1 MKHFAA
7 LLALGLLP
15 VHAFAESPLPS
26 DPYLWLER
34 MATAAHQL
42 NYSGTFIYRYRGQ
55 IETSRIVH
63 KMDETGEHEKLEAL
77 DGPPREIIRS
87 NDEIYCY
94 LPNQQAFKMEKRGT
108 RKVFPALLPKQ
119 LSDLAVSYIIRLG
132 TRERIAG
139 YDCQNIV
146 LEPRDGFR
154 YGHRFCAE
162 LNSALLL
169 KAIMLNEKNVM
180 VDQFSFTHIK
190 LGGPIDNN
198 EFKPKLAGGVV
209 HWQGQQPIVADTPA
223 GETGWIIKQPPAGF
237 KRIMEMKRGMPGKKM
252 PIAHLVFS
260 DGLAAVS
267 IFVEPMVAGAHP
279 MDGLSN
285 QGAINIYA
293 KALSENQI
301 TVLGEV
307 PAATVMQIGNSVIS
321 KPR

>member
-1 MKHFAA
+1 MKHLAA

-15 VHAFAESPLPS
+15 VHAFAELPLPS

-34 MATAAHQL
+34 MATAANQL

-94 LPNQQAFKMEKRGT
+94 LPDQQAFKMEKRGT
-108 RKVFPALLPKQ
+108 RKAFPALLPKQ
-119 LSDLAVSYIIRLG
+119 LSELAASYTIKLG
-132 TRERIAG
+132 ARERVAG
-139 YDCQNIV
+139 YDCQNII

-190 LGGPIDNN
+190 LGGPIDNE
-198 EFKPKLAGGVV
+198 EFKPKSTGGVMR
-209 HWQGQQPIVADTPA
+209 WQGQQPTTADTPA
-223 GETGWIIKQPPAGF
+223 GETGWIIKLPPPGF

-267 IFVEPMVAGAHP
+267 IFVEPIMAGTRP
-279 MDGLSN
+279 MEGLSN

-293 KALSENQI
+293 RPLSENQI

-307 PAATVMQIGNSVIS
+307 PATTVMQIGNSVTF
-321 KPR
+321 KAR

>member
-42 NYSGTFIYRYRGQ
+42 NYSGIFIYRYGGQ

-63 KMDETGEHEKLEAL
+63 KMDEAGEHEKLEAL

-87 NDEIYCY
+87 NNEIFCY
-94 LPNQQAFKMEKRGT
+94 LPDQQAFKMEKRGT
-108 RKVFPALLPKQ
+108 HKVFPALLPKQ
-119 LSDLAVSYIIRLG
+119 LSDLAASYTIKLG

-139 YDCQNIV
+139 YDCQNII
-146 LEPRDGFR
+146 LEPKDGFR
-154 YGHRFCAE
+154 YGHKFCAE

-180 VDQFSFTHIK
+180 VDQFSFTHVS
-190 LGGPIDNN
+190 LGVPIDND
-198 EFKPKLAGGVV
+198 EFKPKLAGGVM
-209 HWQGQQPIVADTPA
+209 HWQGQQPIVADTAA
-223 GETGWIIKQPPAGF
+223 GETGWLVKQAPPGF

-267 IFVEPMVAGAHP
+267 IFVEPLAAGAHP

-293 KALSENQI
+293 KPLSENQV